1 VPIKYGYGVVPESAA
16 VPSHPG
22 IEGRELSL
30 VNDDGLA
37 ALVSNAPD
45 GELTLGR
52 QAMTMHARVL
62 EEAHALGTVLPMRFG
77 MVMDGEEEVRRRLL
91 EPHHDAL
98 AAQLAEF
105 ETKAELKLR
114 ATYEEE
120 PMLREILQE
129 DPGVARLRDSLQG
142 MPEDATYY
150 ARIQLGE
157 LVAEAV
163 QRKREVDATRIL
175 DTLAPLALAV
185 DVADPPHERIVVSA
199 SFLIERDG
207 MEAFDAAVDS
217 IGEAQAGRMRLKYTG
232 PLPPHSFVQLA
243 EVV

>member
-1 VPIKYGYGVVPESAA
+1 M
-16 VPSHPG
+16 
-22 IEGRELSL
+22 
-30 VNDDGLA
+30 
-37 ALVSNAPD
+37 
-45 GELTLGR
+45 GR
-52 QAMTMHARVL
+52 QAMTIHARVL

-77 MVMDGEEEVRRRLL
+77 MVMDDEEEVRRRLL
-91 EPHHDAL
+91 EPHHEAL
-98 AAQLAEF
+98 AAQLTEF
-105 ETKAELKLR
+105 QAKAELKLR

-120 PMLREILQE
+120 PMLREIVKDDQ
-129 DPGVARLRDSLQG
+129 DVARLRDSLQG

-150 ARIQLGE
+150 GRIQLGE
-157 LVAEAV
+157 LVAQAV
-163 QRKREVDATRIL
+163 QRKREVDAARIL

-185 DVADPPHERIVVSA
+185 DVADPPHERIVLSA

-207 MEAFDAAVDS
+207 MEAFDAAVDR